1 MIETFEA
8 RSDRL
13 QQARDVDAF
22 FLPSK
27 SLLWYSY
34 WQRGRIVETDDGK
47 RRLIRGAGGYFKLD
61 SWVLANIVQ
70 LATQC
75 FCRKFLT
82 LRNDPCGRQYDQMT
96 QAARSGTANI
106 AEGSARHYTS
116 TETEMTLTDVARA
129 SFQELSGDYLNWL
142 LQKGELPWG
151 KDSVQ
156 AREIYALRLSP
167 ADYGP
172 DIQRDACARILAER
186 QKFAKWLDS
195 DDSSVRAN
203 ALLILI
209 ARVCNML
216 NRQLE
221 NREDS
226 FREQGGFRE
235 NLTRIR
241 LEDRDAAQAAEGAP
255 QCPKCGAP
263 MRKMVA
269 KRGRNAGN
277 AFWSC
282 TKYPDCSGTRRI
294 EL

>member
-1 MIETFEA
+1 MGKKELIM
-8 RSDRL
+8 
-13 QQARDVDAF
+13 
-22 FLPSK
+22 
-27 SLLWYSY
+27 
-34 WQRGRIVETDDGK
+34 ETDGK
-47 RRLIRGAGGYFKLD
+47 TRLIRGASGYFKLD
-61 SWVLANIVQ
+61 SWILANIVQ

-75 FCRKFLT
+75 FCKKFLSIQ
-82 LRNDPCGRQYDQMT
+82 NDPCGRQYDQMT

-142 LQKGELPWG
+142 LQKGELPWE

-156 AREIYALRLSP
+156 AQEIYSLRLSP
-167 ADYGP
+167 ATYGS
-172 DIQRDACARILAER
+172 DIQHDACTRILAER

-195 DDSSVRAN
+195 DNSSIVAN
-203 ALLILI
+203 TLLILI
-209 ARVCNML
+209 ARICNML
-216 NRQLE
+216 NHQLE

-235 NLTRIR
+235 NLTRVR
-241 LEDRDAAQAAEGAP
+241 LKERDAAQATEGAP

-269 KRGRNAGN
+269 KRGRNSGN
-277 AFWSC
+277 PFWSC
-282 TKYPDCSGTRRI
+282 TKYPDCIGTRNI
-294 EL
+294 E